1 MIRKYPIGIQNFKEI
16 REEGY
21 VYVDKSEIIYRLV
34 STGKYY
40 FLSRP
45 RRFGKSLLVDT
56 LEELFSGSK
65 ELFEGLWIHDKWD
78 WTKTNPVIHFSFAK
92 LPYKEEGLSEAITY
106 GLNINAKKY
115 GVELTGN
122 NIKVQFIELIEK
134 VSAKGKVV
142 ILIDEYDKPI
152 IDFLDDPKMA
162 ETNRSILK
170 SFYSILKDSD
180 AIIKFLLITGVSQF
194 SHVGIFSDLNN
205 LDNITLSSHYGGL
218 LGITQSELEQN
229 FAAEISELQ
238 KSRPDILKLIKD
250 WYNGYTWNM
259 KAWVYNPFSLLKFM
273 NDPVFR
279 NYWFATGTPTFLMK
293 ALSSKMIYDV
303 EGTQLGEL
311 SLSTFEPDSPDL
323 SSLLF
328 QTGYLTIKDISP
340 SGQVLTLG
348 FPNKEVKNSFVD
360 KLLSR

>member
-1 MIRKYPIGIQNFKEI
+1 MM
-16 REEGY
+16 
-21 VYVDKSEIIYRLV
+21 
-34 STGKYY
+34 
-40 FLSRP
+40 
-45 RRFGKSLLVDT
+45 
-56 LEELFSGSK
+56 
-65 ELFEGLWIHDKWD
+65 
-78 WTKTNPVIHFSFAK
+78 
-92 LPYKEEGLSEAITY
+92 EA
-106 GLNINAKKY
+106 
-115 GVELTGN
+115 
-122 NIKVQFIELIEK
+122 
-134 VSAKGKVV
+134 
-142 ILIDEYDKPI
+142 
-152 IDFLDDPKMA
+152 
-162 ETNRSILK
+162 NRSILK
-170 SFYSILKDSD
+170 SFYSILKGSD

-194 SHVGIFSDLNN
+194 NHVGIFSDLNN

-360 KLLSR
+360 KLLSTYRNNSTTGSTPVLEVFNN